1 MYALNRGGR
10 FKYARTVLNQHG
22 SQSMGEVYSATRIYP
37 SVIADLEDDDKVR
50 SVGYDKIATLAKH
63 YGVSSDFLLGIS
75 PTESSRIDKAYTQG
89 WEDACDFIR
98 KNLVDAAK
106 MDLKRPL
113 RESK

>member
-1 MYALNRGGR
+1 MYELTRGGR

-22 SQSMGEVYSATRIYP
+22 SQSMGEVYSATWISP
-37 SVIADLEDDDKVR
+37 SMIADLEDDDKAR
-50 SVGYDKIATLAKH
+50 SVGYDKIAALAKH

-75 PTESSRIDKAYTQG
+75 PTESSHIDKAYTQG

-106 MDLKRPL
+106 TDLKCPL